1 VPDRGTHLRGPAR
14 ERRRVAGQTCPAHLR
29 RWAAPDG
36 PGVVCRAPPGVG
48 AGAPG
53 QERGRV
59 HPRADTGA
67 VRFISRHGRPGDRRQ
82 PVEHRHLLRRQ
93 SEHRAVAGRHHE
105 LPGRRAG
112 RRGDVL
118 RAGRPCP
125 RSIDSGAGLSG
136 LPGTILKLTGNA
148 TSLIDPAQLPVD
160 PATCKPV
167 YPHQY
172 IKFNTVFEVARAAGL
187 RTAWSDKHAAY
198 EVLNGPSGAGI
209 QDLFTPEINSDA
221 PTLGSSIDWTKDN
234 ALTIS
239 TTATRSRRSSTR
251 STDSSTAAQT
261 ASGRP
266 RSSA

>member
-1 VPDRGTHLRGPAR
+1 DPILHMTGHHTT
-14 ERRRVAGQTCPAHLR
+14 RV
-29 RWAAPDG
+29 
-36 PGVVCRAPPGVG
+36 
-48 AGAPG
+48 
-53 QERGRV
+53 
-59 HPRADTGA
+59 DT
-67 VRFISRHGRPGDRRQ
+67 
-82 PVEHRHLLRRQ
+82 
-93 SEHRAVAGRHHE
+93 
-105 LPGRRAG
+105 
-112 RRGDVL
+112 
-118 RAGRPCP
+118 
-125 RSIDSGAGLSG
+125 
-136 LPGTILKLTGNA
+136 K
-148 TSLIDPAQLPVD
+148 QLPVD
-160 PATCKPV
+160 PATSKPV

-172 IKFNTVFEVARAAGL
+172 IKVNTIFEVARAAGL

-198 EVLNGPSGAGI
+198 EIVNGPSGAGV

>member
-1 VPDRGTHLRGPAR
+1 
-14 ERRRVAGQTCPAHLR
+14 
-29 RWAAPDG
+29 
-36 PGVVCRAPPGVG
+36 
-48 AGAPG
+48 
-53 QERGRV
+53 
-59 HPRADTGA
+59 
-67 VRFISRHGRPGDRRQ
+67 
-82 PVEHRHLLRRQ
+82 
-93 SEHRAVAGRHHE
+93 
-105 LPGRRAG
+105 
-112 RRGDVL
+112 
-118 RAGRPCP
+118 
-125 RSIDSGAGLSG
+125 